1 MVGVVV
7 SEDRSFGESLLRH
20 VENFLALQTPFPRR
34 ILVEEAGEWN
44 NNARVIVNESSIEIS
59 KT

>member
-1 MVGVVV
+1 MVGVIV
-7 SEDRSFGESLLRH
+7 SEDGSFGESLLKH
-20 VENFLALQTPFPRR
+20 VENFLAPRTPFPRR
-34 ILVEEAGEWN
+34 VLAEEAGEWN